1 MQEIRKLPIG
11 IQSFENLREDG
22 YIYVDKTQYVYN
34 LVHTGKVYFLS
45 RPRRFGKS
53 LFLTTLKAYF
63 EGKKELFA
71 GLKIEELEKDNPDAW
86 KKYPVIYLNFAQ
98 DNFSSPDV
106 LEECLNLQL
115 KQYEEKY
122 EITEIEKRF
131 AGRFINIIQTAKKK
145 TGLPVVVLI
154 DEYDKPLLDAQNNDE
169 LVNSNRETLRGLY
182 ITLKAMD
189 ENLKFVFLT
198 GVTHFLGWQGCHLF
212 SFKDDK
218 LASFAKQNLG
228 KQKLQGG
235 NFCDIFSD
243 LNQLEDISITEQY
256 AEICGITEKEMLL
269 NLEPELNA
277 FAEKNSLTKEE
288 CVKQLEKMYDGY
300 HFHHNGAGVYNPFSL
315 INALKQQ
322 ELSFYWFATGTPTFL
337 IKKLQEST
345 MNYMDF
351 TNGAEATA
359 QELQDYRNDNPNPIP
374 LFYQTG
380 YLTIKGYDK
389 EFGVYLLKY
398 PNDEV
403 KYAFINSLAPSV
415 LNIERS
421 NGLDVVSFA
430 RDIKKGNIESVMNR
444 FKSLFASLPY
454 TTNRKDKEDSIVE
467 QNFQNVFYLVFTL
480 LGQWSKIEETSS
492 FGRADCV
499 LENGNNVFIFEFKRD
514 KTADEALKQIE
525 EAKYAEPY
533 KASGRRIVKIGT
545 SFSAKERNLVEWKIV
560 EE

>member
-11 IQSFENLREDG
+11 IQNFEKLRKEN
-22 YIYVDKTQYVYN
+22 YIYIDKTEYIYTLTHSGQ
-34 LVHTGKVYFLS
+34 VYFLS

-63 EGKKELFA
+63 EGKKELFT
-71 GLKIEELEKDNPDAW
+71 GLKIEKLEKDNPDAW

-198 GVTHFLGWQGCHLF
+198 GVTKF
-212 SFKDDK
+212 SKV
-218 LASFAKQNLG
+218 S
-228 KQKLQGG
+228 
-235 NFCDIFSD
+235 IFSD
-243 LNQLEDISITEQY
+243 LNQLNDISITEQY

-277 FAEKNSLTKEE
+277 FAEKNSLTREE

-300 HFHHNGAGVYNPFSL
+300 HFYHNGAGVYNPFSL
-315 INALKQQ
+315 LNALYSKDF
-322 ELSFYWFATGTPTFL
+322 SYYWFATGTPTFL

-454 TTNRKDKEDSIVE
+454 TTIKKDKEDSIVE

-480 LGQWSKIEETSS
+480 LGQWSKVEETSS

-533 KASGRRIVKIGT
+533 KASGRRIVKIGA
-545 SFSAKERNLVEWKIV
+545 SFSTKERNLSEWKIIEV
-560 EE
+560 

>member
-1 MQEIRKLPIG
+1 MFFQNQYTFCAINATIERMQEMRKLPIG
-11 IQSFENLREDG
+11 IQSFENLRKDG
-22 YIYVDKTQYVYN
+22 YIYVDKSDYIYS

-63 EGKKELFA
+63 EGKKELFT
-71 GLKIEELEKDNPDAW
+71 GLKIESLEKDNPDAW

-98 DNFSSPDV
+98 NNFSKETS
-106 LEECLNLQL
+106 LEKNINLQL
-115 KQYEEKY
+115 CEYEKLY
-122 EITEIEKRF
+122 EVPSCYTDPLDSTDF
-131 AGRFINIIQTAKKK
+131 AGRFINIVQTARKK

-154 DEYDKPLLDAQNNDE
+154 DEYDKPLLDAQNNEE
-169 LVNSNRETLRGLY
+169 LVNENRETLRGLY
-182 ITLKAMD
+182 VTLKALD
-189 ENLKFVFLT
+189 EDLKFVFLT
-198 GVTHFLGWQGCHLF
+198 GVTKF
-212 SFKDDK
+212 SKV
-218 LASFAKQNLG
+218 S
-228 KQKLQGG
+228 
-235 NFCDIFSD
+235 IFSD
-243 LNQLEDISITEQY
+243 LNQLNDISLTEQY
-256 AEICGITEKEMLL
+256 SEICGITEEEMLL
-269 NLEPELNA
+269 NLKPEIDA
-277 FAEKNSLTKEE
+277 FAQKNGLSKEE
-288 CVKQLEKMYDGY
+288 CVERLEKMYDGY
-300 HFHHNGAGVYNPFSL
+300 HFHHNGQGVYNPFSL
-315 INALKQQ
+315 LNALYAK
-322 ELSFYWFATGTPTFL
+322 EFSYYWFATGTPTFL

-351 TNGAEATA
+351 TNGAEATS

-403 KYAFINSLAPSV
+403 KYAFINSLAPSI

-430 RDIKKGNIESVMNR
+430 RDIKKGDIESVMNR
-444 FKSLFASLPY
+444 FKSLFALLPY
-454 TTNRKDKEDSIVE
+454 TTSKKEKEDTIVE

-480 LGQWSKIEETSS
+480 LGQWSRVEETSS

-514 KTADEALKQIE
+514 KSAEDALKQIE
-525 EAKYAEPY
+525 DAKYTERY
-533 KASGRRIVKIGT
+533 KTSGRRIVKIGA
-545 SFSAKERNLVEWKIV
+545 SFSTKERNLAEWKIV

>member
-1 MQEIRKLPIG
+1 MFFQNQYTFCAINATIERMQEMRKLPIG
-11 IQSFENLREDG
+11 IQSFENLRKDG
-22 YIYVDKTQYVYN
+22 YIYVDKSDYIYS
-34 LVHTGKVYFLS
+34 LVHTGKFYFLS

-63 EGKKELFA
+63 EGKKELFR
-71 GLKIEELEKDNPDAW
+71 GLKIESLEKDNPDAW

-98 DNFSSPDV
+98 DNFSSSNV

-122 EITEIEKRF
+122 GITQIENRF
-131 AGRFINIIQTAKKK
+131 AGRFINIVQTARKK
-145 TGLPVVVLI
+145 TGLPVAVLI
-154 DEYDKPLLDAQNNDE
+154 DEYDKPLLDAQNNEE
-169 LVNSNRETLRGLY
+169 LVNENRETLRGLY
-182 ITLKAMD
+182 VTLKALD
-189 ENLKFVFLT
+189 EDLKFVFLT
-198 GVTHFLGWQGCHLF
+198 GVTKF
-212 SFKDDK
+212 SKV
-218 LASFAKQNLG
+218 S
-228 KQKLQGG
+228 
-235 NFCDIFSD
+235 IFSD
-243 LNQLEDISITEQY
+243 LNQLNDISLTEQY
-256 AEICGITEKEMLL
+256 SEICGITEEEMFL
-269 NLEPELNA
+269 NLKPEIDA
-277 FAEKNSLTKEE
+277 FAQKNGLSQED
-288 CVKQLEKMYDGY
+288 CVERLEKMYDGY
-300 HFHHNGAGVYNPFSL
+300 HFHHNGQGVYNPFSL
-315 INALKQQ
+315 LNALYAK
-322 ELSFYWFATGTPTFL
+322 EFSYYWFATGTPTFL

-351 TNGAEATA
+351 TNGAEATS

-403 KYAFINSLAPSV
+403 KYAFINSLAPSI

-430 RDIKKGNIESVMNR
+430 RDIKKGDIESVMNR
-444 FKSLFASLPY
+444 FKSLFALLPY
-454 TTNRKDKEDSIVE
+454 TTSKKEKEDTIVE

-480 LGQWSKIEETSS
+480 LGQWSRVEETSS

-514 KTADEALKQIE
+514 KSAEDALKQIE
-525 EAKYAEPY
+525 DAKYTERY
-533 KASGRRIVKIGT
+533 KTSGKRIVKIGA
-545 SFSAKERNLVEWKIV
+545 SFSTKERNLAEWKIV